1 LRTRKSYIF
10 YEENK
15 GRYEKSVKHIQFIY
29 WKIKICNNVHGHS
42 FTSKLSSVD
51 LIGSRGS
58 QCPRYLVADR
68 ARFPPAPAA
77 SSTPSPCW
85 FLEKEISPRPHN
97 GISAGNTSGGPSLG
111 PPIVYLDFLIFGEI

>member
-42 FTSKLSSVD
+42 FTSKLGWVD

-68 ARFPPAPAA
+68 ARFPTVPAA

-85 FLEKEISPRPHN
+85 FSKKKFRHVHIMEYQPEIHFVVRARELP
-97 GISAGNTSGGPSLG
+97 
-111 PPIVYLDFLIFGEI
+111 